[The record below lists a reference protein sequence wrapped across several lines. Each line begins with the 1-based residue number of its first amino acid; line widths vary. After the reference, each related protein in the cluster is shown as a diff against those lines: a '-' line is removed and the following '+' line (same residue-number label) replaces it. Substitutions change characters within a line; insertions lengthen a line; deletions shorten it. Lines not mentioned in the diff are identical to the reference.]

1 MGQESE
7 RLQYKPIVGSQRTT
21 YYKQIISW
29 ILCGS
34 GTRRATQVNNGFCS
48 GYYTLQADATV
59 FGEQELPEKRKALF
73 ATCVRVLNLAP
84 K

>member
-21 YYKQIISW
+21 YYKQITSW

-34 GTRRATQVNNGFCS
+34 GARTTQRKLITDFALDT
-48 GYYTLQADATV
+48 TLYKQMPLSLESKSCPRKEKHFLRLVYV
-59 FGEQELPEKRKALF
+59 F
-73 ATCVRVLNLAP
+73 
-84 K
+84 